1 MEGMAGAADGRPGR
15 AGPGRPE
22 ERRAGRAHRYHA
34 DADGML
40 RPADPGGHPGPIA
53 APHLSGAASP
63 RDHRDFVRTECYAA
77 FDMPNRTF
85 GDDVPRPPLEL
96 VVYHGLGVGELY
108 DLEADPEE
116 LVSLWDSP
124 EHQAVKTDLLVK
136 SYDANIAA
144 MPYGPPLVMPYCRGG
159 MSRHTTARTRGV
171 AIWS

>member
-1 MEGMAGAADGRPGR
+1 MPTLMECCGLPIPEGTQGRS
-15 AGPGRPE
+15 
-22 ERRAGRAHRYHA
+22 
-34 DADGML
+34 L
-40 RPADPGGHPGPIA
+40 LPI
-53 APHLSGAASP
+53 LSGAASP

-85 GDDVPRPPLEL
+85 GTMYRDRRWKL

-116 LVSLWDSP
+116 FVSLWDSP

-144 MPYGPPLVMPYCRGG
+144 MPYGPPLVMPY
-159 MSRHTTARTRGV
+159 
-171 AIWS
+171 